1 MSFRVGVDLVET
13 ATVREAIITHG
24 DRYLRRIYTE
34 AERLDSGSDPV
45 RLAARFA
52 AKEATMKALERG
64 DEPLPWRSIAVTRA
78 ASGSPSLVLEGPAA
92 ELARARGI
100 RSLALSITHERDH
113 AAAVVLAE
121 VAA

>member
-13 ATVREAIITHG
+13 EAVREAITVHG
-24 DRYLRRIYTE
+24 DRYLHRVYTD
-34 AERLDSGSDPV
+34 AERRDSGSDPV

-52 AKEATMKALERG
+52 AKEATMKALDRG
-64 DEPLPWRSIAVTRA
+64 DEPLPWRSIAVKRD

-92 ELARARGI
+92 ALARDRGI
-100 RSLALSITHERDH
+100 RSLAVSITHERAQ

-121 VAA
+121 VAP